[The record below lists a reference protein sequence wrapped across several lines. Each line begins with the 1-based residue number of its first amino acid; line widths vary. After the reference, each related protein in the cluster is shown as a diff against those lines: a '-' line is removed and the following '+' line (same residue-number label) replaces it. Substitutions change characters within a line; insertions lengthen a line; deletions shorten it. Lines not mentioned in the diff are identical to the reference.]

1 MFAVGRP
8 GAADAKN
15 INYAENEQ
23 ICRYS
28 NDYVR
33 RYPFSNTE
41 TFREPACTAYS
52 VKTSLFSRK
61 GKPAVIST
69 RLLNHLIRLDQH
81 VLWYHKAKL
90 LRGLKVDEN
99 LEF

>member
-1 MFAVGRP
+1 VFAVGRP

-41 TFREPACTAYS
+41 IFREPACTAYS
-52 VKTSLFSRK
+52 VKTSLF
-61 GKPAVIST
+61 
-69 RLLNHLIRLDQH
+69 LE
-81 VLWYHKAKL
+81 
-90 LRGLKVDEN
+90 KVACGDKHQPT
-99 LEF
+99 